1 MRKRK
6 QRLTE
11 SFLTVDMTA
20 VALSWMAA
28 YYARFHSTL
37 ITTPFPPYKGVPA
50 VRDYAELL
58 PLILLTAAIVFA
70 LQGLYR
76 LRRPISAIDDSL
88 RTIAAFIVTAA
99 LALGVTLYIRIYFR
113 FAPEVA
119 PGAEYSQGVFVLF
132 VAFGAPLMMAGRRL
146 LLAWFERSW
155 ARGENAVRILVV
167 GTSELGRT
175 VARKLSAQRRL
186 GFSVVGFLS
195 ESDPPGPEALE
206 GPKVIGTLK
215 DANEVI
221 AAQSIDAVYVALT
234 VDRHAAMVDLVKNL
248 NNQFVD
254 VRIVP
259 DLLQCLTLR
268 AGIEDLDG
276 IPIVSLNETPMQG
289 PAALVKRLMDIAG
302 ALVLLLLL
310 TFVLPVLPAVVV
322 AIALK
327 GGKGPILYTQE
338 RMTVDGRRFSV
349 YKFRTMVEDAEAET
363 GPVWATDGDPR
374 RTALGAF
381 LRRYNLDE
389 WPQLLNILKGDMSLV
404 GPRPERPSFV
414 HEFKNH
420 VPNYMLRH
428 RVRSGLTGWAQV
440 HGWRG
445 NSSLQ
450 KRIEF
455 DLYYIENWS
464 LLLDVKILVLTLF
477 RGFGQTHAY

>member
-1 MRKRK
+1 MRKRR

-11 SFLTVDMTA
+11 SFLAIDMVA
-20 VALSWMAA
+20 VAVAWMAA
-28 YYARFHSTL
+28 YYARFNSTL
-37 ITTPFPPYKGVPA
+37 FTTPFPPYKGVPL
-50 VRDYAELL
+50 VRDYAQLL
-58 PLILLTAAIVFA
+58 PLILGLSAIVFA

-76 LRRPISAIDDSL
+76 LRRPTSAIDTAL

-119 PGAEYSQGVFVLF
+119 PRAEYSQGVFVLF
-132 VAFGAPLMMAGRRL
+132 VAFGAPLVIASRRL

-155 ARGENAVRILVV
+155 ARGENAVRILVA

-175 VARKLSAQRRL
+175 VAQKLSAQRRL
-186 GFSVVGFLS
+186 GFHVVGFLA
-195 ESDPPGPEALE
+195 EPDAPEVAKDGPPVVGA
-206 GPKVIGTLK
+206 LK

-221 AAQSIDAVYVALT
+221 AARSIDAVYVALS
-234 VDRHAAMVDLVKNL
+234 VNQHAAMVDLVKNL

-259 DLLQCLTLR
+259 DLLQCMTLR

-302 ALVLLLLL
+302 ALVLLVTL
-310 TFVLPVLPAVVV
+310 TFIVPVLPAIVV

-349 YKFRTMVEDAEAET
+349 YKFRTMIEDAEKGT

-374 RTALGAF
+374 RTELGAF
-381 LRRYNLDE
+381 LRKYNLDE
-389 WPQLLNILKGDMSLV
+389 WPQLLNIIKGDMSLV

-420 VPNYMLRH
+420 IPNYMLRH
-428 RVRSGLTGWAQV
+428 RVRGGLTGWAQV

-445 NSSLQ
+445 NSSLE

-464 LLLDVKILVLTLF
+464 LLLDLKILVLTLF

>member
-6 QRLTE
+6 QRLTQ
-11 SFLTVDMTA
+11 SFLAIDMVA

-37 ITTPFPPYKGVPA
+37 FTSVFPPYKGVPEA
-50 VRDYAELL
+50 RDYATLL
-58 PLILLTAAIVFA
+58 PLILVVAAVVFA

-76 LRRPISAIDDSL
+76 LRRPMSAVDDSL

-99 LALGVTLYIRIYFR
+99 LVLGVTLYIRIYFR
-113 FAPEVA
+113 YAPEVA
-119 PGAEYSQGVFVLF
+119 PRAEYSQGVFVLF
-132 VAFGAPLMMAGRRL
+132 VAFGAPLLMAGRRL
-146 LLAWFERSW
+146 LLAWFERAW

-167 GTSELGRT
+167 GTSELGQT
-175 VARKLSAQRRL
+175 VARKLSAHRRL

-195 ESDPPGPEALE
+195 ESAEGTSALE
-206 GPKVIGTLK
+206 GRPVLGRIA
-215 DANEVI
+215 DANDVI
-221 AAQSIDAVYVALT
+221 AAQSIDAVYVALP
-234 VDRHAAMVDLVKNL
+234 VDRHADMVDLVKNL
-248 NNQFVD
+248 NNQFLD

-268 AGIEDLDG
+268 SGIEDLDG
-276 IPIVSLNETPMQG
+276 IPIVSLNETPMHG
-289 PAALVKRLMDIAG
+289 PAALVKRLMDITG
-302 ALVLLLLL
+302 ALVGLIGL
-310 TFVLPVLPAVVV
+310 TLIPLLPAIVI
-322 AIALK
+322 AIAFK

-338 RMTVDGRRFSV
+338 RMTVDGQPFSV
-349 YKFRTMVEDAEAET
+349 YKFRTMVADAEAAT
-363 GPVWATDGDPR
+363 GPVWAKDGDPR
-374 RTALGAF
+374 RTGLGAF
-381 LRRYNLDE
+381 LRKYNLDE
-389 WPQLLNILKGDMSLV
+389 WPQLINILKGEMSLV
-404 GPRPERPSFV
+404 GPRPERPEFV

-420 VPNYMLRH
+420 IPNYMLRH
-428 RVRSGLTGWAQV
+428 RVKSGLTGWAQV

-445 NSSLQ
+445 NSSLE

>member
-1 MRKRK
+1 LRKRK
-6 QRLTE
+6 QRLAE
-11 SFLTVDMTA
+11 SFLAVDLTA
-20 VALSWMAA
+20 AALSWMAA
-28 YYARFHSTL
+28 YYARFHSPLFTAV
-37 ITTPFPPYKGVPA
+37 FPPYKGVPA
-50 VRDYAELL
+50 ARDYAELL
-58 PLILLTAAIVFA
+58 PLILVMAAIVFA

-76 LRRPISAIDDSL
+76 LRRPMSMVDNSL
-88 RTIAAFIVTAA
+88 RTVAALIVTAA
-99 LALGVTLYIRIYFR
+99 LVLGITLYIRIYFR

-119 PGAEYSQGVFVLF
+119 PRAEYSQGVFVLF
-132 VAFGAPLMMAGRRL
+132 VAFGAPLVMAGRSL

-155 ARGENAVRILVV
+155 ARGENAVRILVA
-167 GTSELGRT
+167 GTSDLGQT
-175 VARKLSAQRRL
+175 VARKLAAHRRL
-186 GFSVVGFLS
+186 GFSVVGFLT
-195 ESDPPGPEALE
+195 ETAEVGGDIE
-206 GPKVIGTLK
+206 GRPVLGGLAE
-215 DANEVI
+215 ANEVI
-221 AAQSIDAVYVALT
+221 ASRSIDAVYVALP

-268 AGIEDLDG
+268 SGIEDLDG
-276 IPIVSLNETPMQG
+276 IPIVSLNETPMHG
-289 PAALVKRLMDIAG
+289 PAALVKRLMDLAG
-302 ALVLLLLL
+302 ASALLLAL
-310 TFVLPVLPAVVV
+310 TIVPVLPAIVI
-322 AIALK
+322 AIALR

-349 YKFRTMVEDAEAET
+349 YKFRTMVDDAEAET

-374 RTALGAF
+374 RTRLGAF

-420 VPNYMLRH
+420 IPNYMLRH
-428 RVRSGLTGWAQV
+428 RVRSGLTGWAQI

-445 NSSLQ
+445 NSSLE

-464 LLLDVKILVLTLF
+464 LLLDLKILLLTPF

>member
-1 MRKRK
+1 
-6 QRLTE
+6 
-11 SFLTVDMTA
+11 MTA
-20 VALSWMAA
+20 AGLAWMTA
-28 YYARFHSTL
+28 YYARFNST
-37 ITTPFPPYKGVPA
+37 IFTTLFPPYKGVPA
-50 VRDYAELL
+50 ARDYAELL
-58 PLILLTAAIVFA
+58 PLILGIAAVVFA

-76 LRRPISAIDDSL
+76 LRRPMSAVDSSL
-88 RTIAAFIVTAA
+88 RVLAAFIVTAA

-119 PGAEYSQGVFVLF
+119 PSAEYSQGVFVLF
-132 VAFGAPLMMAGRRL
+132 VLFGAPLVMAGRRL
-146 LLAWFERSW
+146 LLAWFERAW
-155 ARGENAVRILVV
+155 ARGENAVRILVA
-167 GTSELGRT
+167 GTSELGQT
-175 VARKLSAQRRL
+175 VARKLSTHRRL
-186 GFSVVGFLS
+186 GFNVVGFVS
-195 ESDPPGPEALE
+195 ESSDTSPEL
-206 GPKVIGTLK
+206 GGRPVFGSLDK
-215 DANEVI
+215 ANDVI
-221 AAQSIDAVYVALT
+221 ASQSIDAVYVALP
-234 VDRHAAMVDLVKNL
+234 VDRHADMVGLVKNL

-276 IPIVSLNETPMQG
+276 IPIVSLNETPMHG
-289 PAALVKRLMDIAG
+289 PAALVKRLMDITG
-302 ALVLLLLL
+302 ALVGLVGL
-310 TFVLPVLPAVVV
+310 TLFPLLPAIVI

-349 YKFRTMVEDAEAET
+349 YKFRTMVEDAEAGT
-363 GPVWATDGDPR
+363 GPVWAVDGDPR
-374 RTALGAF
+374 RTPLGAF
-381 LRRYNLDE
+381 LRKYNLDE

-420 VPNYMLRH
+420 IPNYMLRH

-445 NSSLQ
+445 NSSLE

-464 LLLDVKILVLTLF
+464 LYLDIKILVLTLF

>member
-1 MRKRK
+1 
-6 QRLTE
+6 
-11 SFLTVDMTA
+11 MTA
-20 VALSWMAA
+20 VAVAWMAA
-28 YYARFHSTL
+28 YYARFNSTL
-37 ITTPFPPYKGVPA
+37 FTTPFPPYKGVPL

-58 PLILLTAAIVFA
+58 PVILGVAAIVFA

-76 LRRPISAIDDSL
+76 LRRPISSVDDSL
-88 RTIAAFIVTAA
+88 RTVAAFIVTAA
-99 LALGVTLYIRIYFR
+99 LALGLTLYIRIYFR

-119 PGAEYSQGVFVLF
+119 PRAEYSQGVFVLF
-132 VAFGAPLMMAGRRL
+132 VAFGAPLVIASRRL
-146 LLAWFERSW
+146 LQAWFERSW
-155 ARGENAVRILVV
+155 ARGENAVRILVA
-167 GTSELGRT
+167 GTSDLGQT
-175 VARKLSAQRRL
+175 VARKLAAQSRL
-186 GFSVVGFLS
+186 GFHVVGFLS
-195 ESDPPGPEALE
+195 ETDAPETETTGPPI
-206 GPKVIGTLK
+206 IGKLT

-221 AAQSIDAVYVALT
+221 ATKSIDAVYVALS
-234 VDRHAAMVDLVKNL
+234 VDQHAAMVDLVKNL

-268 AGIEDLDG
+268 SGIEDLDG
-276 IPIVSLNETPMQG
+276 IPIVSLNETPMHG
-289 PAALVKRLMDIAG
+289 PAALVKRLMDITG
-302 ALVLLLLL
+302 ALALLIAL
-310 TFVLPVLPAVVV
+310 TIVPILPAIVV

-338 RMTVDGRRFSV
+338 RMTVDGRRFPV
-349 YKFRTMVEDAEAET
+349 YKFRTMIEDAEAGT

-374 RTALGAF
+374 RTAVGAF
-381 LRRYNLDE
+381 LRKYNLDE
-389 WPQLLNILKGDMSLV
+389 WPQLLNIMKGDMSLV

-420 VPNYMLRH
+420 IPNYMLRH

-445 NSSLQ
+445 NSSLE

-464 LLLDVKILVLTLF
+464 LFLDLKILVLTLF

>member
-11 SFLTVDMTA
+11 AFLAVDMMA
-20 VALSWMAA
+20 VALAWMAA

-37 ITTPFPPYKGVPA
+37 ITGLFPPYKGVPA

-58 PLILLTAAIVFA
+58 PLLLVTAGVVFA

-76 LRRPISAIDDSL
+76 LRRPMSAIDDSV
-88 RTIAAFIVTAA
+88 RTIAALIVIVA

-119 PGAEYSQGVFVLF
+119 PSAEYSQGVFALF
-132 VAFGAPLMMAGRRL
+132 VLFGAPLDIAGRRL

-155 ARGENAVRILVV
+155 ARGENAVRILVA

-175 VARKLSAQRRL
+175 VARKLSAQHRL
-186 GFSVVGFLS
+186 GFTVVGFLS
-195 ESDPPGPEALE
+195 ESEPVGTEFDGRS
-206 GPKVIGTLK
+206 VVGTLK
-215 DANEVI
+215 DANDVI
-221 AAQSIDAVYVALT
+221 STKSIDVVYVALP
-234 VDRHAAMVDLVKNL
+234 VDQHAAMVDLVKNL

-276 IPIVSLNETPMQG
+276 IPIVSLNETPMRG
-289 PAALVKRLMDIAG
+289 PAALVKRLMDLAG
-302 ALVLLLLL
+302 ASLLLALL
-310 TFVLPVLPAVVV
+310 TFVFPILPAIVV
-322 AIALK
+322 AIAIR

-338 RMTVDGRRFSV
+338 RMTVDGRRFAV

-374 RTALGAF
+374 RTSLGAF
-381 LRRYNLDE
+381 LRKYNLDE

-414 HEFKNH
+414 QEFQNH
-420 VPNYMLRH
+420 IPNYMLRH
-428 RVRSGLTGWAQV
+428 RVRSGLTGWAQI

-445 NSSLQ
+445 NSSLE

>member
-1 MRKRK
+1 LRKRK
-6 QRLTE
+6 QRLTQ
-11 SFLTVDMTA
+11 SFLAVDLTA

-37 ITTPFPPYKGVPA
+37 FTSIFPPYKGVPA
-50 VRDYAELL
+50 VQDYATLL

-76 LRRPISAIDDSL
+76 LRRPMSALDDSL
-88 RTIAAFIVTAA
+88 RTVAAFIVTAA
-99 LALGVTLYIRIYFR
+99 LVLGVTLYIRIYF
-113 FAPEVA
+113 FYAPEVA
-119 PGAEYSQGVFVLF
+119 PRAEYSQGVFVLF
-132 VAFGAPLMMAGRRL
+132 IAFGAPLVMAGRRL

-155 ARGENAVRILVV
+155 ARGENAVRILVA
-167 GTSELGRT
+167 GTSDLGQT
-175 VARKLSAQRRL
+175 VARKLAAHRRL

-195 ESDPPGPEALE
+195 ETGGAGGEIEGRPIFGPI
-206 GPKVIGTLK
+206 KS
-215 DANEVI
+215 ANEVI
-221 AAQSIDAVYVALT
+221 AAQSIDAVYVALP
-234 VDRHAAMVDLVKNL
+234 VDRHADMVDLVKNL
-248 NNQFVD
+248 NNEFVD

-268 AGIEDLDG
+268 SGIEDLDG
-276 IPIVSLNETPMQG
+276 IPIVSLNETPMHG
-289 PAALVKRLMDIAG
+289 PAALVKRLMDITG
-302 ALVLLLLL
+302 ALVLLVAL
-310 TFVLPVLPAVVV
+310 TLFPILPAIVV

-327 GGKGPILYTQE
+327 GGKGPIVYTQE
-338 RMTVDGRRFSV
+338 RMTVDGRPFFV

-363 GPVWATDGDPR
+363 GPVWAKDGDPR
-374 RTALGAF
+374 RTELGAF

-389 WPQLLNILKGDMSLV
+389 WPQLINILKGDMSLV
-404 GPRPERPSFV
+404 GPRPERPAFV

-420 VPNYMLRH
+420 IPNYMLRH
-428 RVRSGLTGWAQV
+428 RVKSGLTGWAQV

-445 NSSLQ
+445 NSSLE

-464 LLLDVKILVLTLF
+464 LLLDLKILVLTLF

>member
-1 MRKRK
+1 
-6 QRLTE
+6 
-11 SFLTVDMTA
+11 MTA
-20 VALSWMAA
+20 VALAWMVA
-28 YYARFHSTL
+28 YYTRFNSTL

-58 PLILLTAAIVFA
+58 PLILFIAAVVFA

-76 LRRPISAIDDSL
+76 LRRPMSGIDNSL
-88 RTIAAFIVTAA
+88 RTLAAFIVTAA

-119 PGAEYSQGVFVLF
+119 ASAEYSQGVFVLF
-132 VAFGAPLMMAGRRL
+132 VLFGAPLVIAGRRVL
-146 LLAWFERSW
+146 QAWFERAW
-155 ARGENAVRILVV
+155 ARGENAVRILVA
-167 GTSELGRT
+167 GTSELGQT
-175 VARKLSAQRRL
+175 VARKLAAQRRL

-195 ESDPPGPEALE
+195 ESEQTGTELE
-206 GPKVIGTLK
+206 GRPIVGTLGQ
-215 DANEVI
+215 ANEVI
-221 AAQSIDAVYVALT
+221 AAQSIDAVYVALP
-234 VDRHAAMVDLVKNL
+234 VDQHGAMVDLVKNL

-254 VRIVP
+254 IRIVP

-268 AGIEDLDG
+268 SGIEDLDG
-276 IPIVSLNETPMQG
+276 IPIVSLNETPMDG
-289 PAALVKRLMDIAG
+289 PAALVKRLMDIGG
-302 ALVLLLLL
+302 ALVLLLFL
-310 TFVLPVLPAVVV
+310 TFIVPVLPAIVL

-338 RMTVDGRRFSV
+338 RMTVDGRRFAV
-349 YKFRTMVEDAEAET
+349 YKFRTMIEDAESET

-381 LRRYNLDE
+381 LRKYNLDE

-414 HEFKNH
+414 QEFKNH
-420 VPNYMLRH
+420 IPNYMLRH

-445 NSSLQ
+445 NSSLE

-464 LLLDVKILVLTLF
+464 LYLDIKILVLTLF

>member
-1 MRKRK
+1 M
-6 QRLTE
+6 
-11 SFLTVDMTA
+11 
-20 VALSWMAA
+20 
-28 YYARFHSTL
+28 
-37 ITTPFPPYKGVPA
+37 
-50 VRDYAELL
+50 
-58 PLILLTAAIVFA
+58 
-70 LQGLYR
+70 
-76 LRRPISAIDDSL
+76 SAIDRSL
-88 RTIAAFIVTAA
+88 RVVAAFIVTAA

-119 PGAEYSQGVFVLF
+119 PSAEYSQGVFVLF
-132 VAFGAPLMMAGRRL
+132 VLFGAPLVIAGRRL
-146 LLAWFERSW
+146 LLAWFERAW
-155 ARGENAVRILVV
+155 ARGENAVRILVA
-167 GTSELGRT
+167 GTSDLGQT
-175 VARKLSAQRRL
+175 VARKLAAHRRL

-195 ESDPPGPEALE
+195 ESGDQPPDLE
-206 GPKVIGTLK
+206 GRPVFGTLER
-215 DANEVI
+215 ANEVI
-221 AAQSIDAVYVALT
+221 AAEAIDAVYVALP
-234 VDRHAAMVDLVKNL
+234 VDRHKDMVDLVKNL

-276 IPIVSLNETPMQG
+276 IPIVSLNETPMRG
-289 PAALVKRLMDIAG
+289 PAAIMKRMMDIAG
-302 ALVLLLLL
+302 ASALLIAL
-310 TFVLPVLPAVVV
+310 TLIPVLPAVVL

-349 YKFRTMVEDAEAET
+349 YKFRTMVDDAEKGT
-363 GPVWATDGDPR
+363 GPVWAVDGDPR
-374 RTALGAF
+374 RTTLGAF
-381 LRRYNLDE
+381 LRKYNLDE
-389 WPQLLNILKGDMSLV
+389 WPQLLNIIKGDMSLV

-420 VPNYMLRH
+420 IPNYMLRH

-445 NSSLQ
+445 NSSLE

-464 LLLDVKILVLTLF
+464 LYLDLKILVLTLF

>member
-1 MRKRK
+1 LRKRR

-11 SFLTVDMTA
+11 SFLTVDLLA
-20 VALSWMAA
+20 VAFAWLSA
-28 YYARFHSTL
+28 YYARFHSSVVTS
-37 ITTPFPPYKGVPA
+37 IFPPYKGVPA

-58 PLILLTAAIVFA
+58 PLILGLAAVVFA

-76 LRRPISAIDDSL
+76 LRRPMNVVDDSM
-88 RTIAAFIVTAA
+88 RTLAAFIVTAA

-119 PGAEYSQGVFVLF
+119 ASAEYSQGVFVLF
-132 VAFGAPLMMAGRRL
+132 ILFGAPLVMAGRRL

-155 ARGENAVRILVV
+155 ARGENAVNILVA
-167 GTSELGRT
+167 GTSELGQT
-175 VARKLSAQRRL
+175 VARKLAAQQRL
-186 GFSVVGFLS
+186 GFSVKGFLS
-195 ESDPPGPEALE
+195 EADQDKTEVGGRPVLGHLH
-206 GPKVIGTLK
+206 K
-215 DANEVI
+215 ANEVI
-221 AAQSIDAVYVALT
+221 ASHSIDAVYVALP
-234 VDRHAAMVDLVKNL
+234 VDRHAEMVDLVKSL
-248 NNQFVD
+248 NNQFIDIRV
-254 VRIVP
+254 VP

-302 ALVLLLLL
+302 ALFLLIGL
-310 TFVLPVLPAVVV
+310 TIIPVLPLVVL

-338 RMTVDGRRFSV
+338 RMTVDGRRFRV
-349 YKFRTMVEDAEAET
+349 YKFRTMIDDAEADT
-363 GPVWATDGDPR
+363 GPVWAVDGDPR
-374 RTALGAF
+374 RTDLGTF

-404 GPRPERPSFV
+404 GPRPERPNFV

-420 VPNYMLRH
+420 IPNYMLRH

-445 NSSLQ
+445 NSSLE

-464 LLLDVKILVLTLF
+464 LYLDIKILILTLF

>member
-1 MRKRK
+1 MA
-6 QRLTE
+6 
-11 SFLTVDMTA
+11 A
-20 VALSWMAA
+20 VAVAWMAA
-28 YYARFHSTL
+28 YYARFNSTL
-37 ITTPFPPYKGVPA
+37 FTTLVPPYKGVPL

-58 PLILLTAAIVFA
+58 PLILGVAAIVFA

-88 RTIAAFIVTAA
+88 RTVAAFIVTAA

-119 PGAEYSQGVFVLF
+119 PRAEYSQGVFVLF
-132 VAFGAPLMMAGRRL
+132 VAFGAPLVIASRRV

-155 ARGENAVRILVV
+155 ARGENAVRILVA
-167 GTSELGRT
+167 GTSDLGQA
-175 VARKLSAQRRL
+175 VARKLTAHSRL
-186 GFSVVGFLS
+186 GFHVVGFLS
-195 ESDPPGPEALE
+195 DTDAPGTETAGLPI
-206 GPKVIGTLK
+206 IGSLK
-215 DANEVI
+215 DANEAI
-221 AAQSIDAVYVALT
+221 AAKSIDAVYVALS
-234 VDRHAAMVDLVKNL
+234 VDQHAAMVDLVKNL

-289 PAALVKRLMDIAG
+289 PAALVKRLMDIVG
-302 ALVLLLLL
+302 ALVLLIALIL
-310 TFVLPVLPAVVV
+310 VPILPAIVV

-338 RMTVDGRRFSV
+338 RMTVDGRRFPV
-349 YKFRTMVEDAEAET
+349 YKFRTMIEDAEAGT

-374 RTALGAF
+374 RTDLGAF
-381 LRRYNLDE
+381 LRKYNLDE

-414 HEFKNH
+414 SEFQNNI
-420 VPNYMLRH
+420 PNYMLRH
-428 RVRSGLTGWAQV
+428 RVRGGLTGWAQV

-445 NSSLQ
+445 NSSLE

-464 LLLDVKILVLTLF
+464 LFLDLKILVLTLF

>member
-195 ESDPPGPEALE
+195 ESDQPGPELE

-215 DANEVI
+215 DANNVI

-234 VDRHAAMVDLVKNL
+234 VDRHADMVDLVKNL

-381 LRRYNLDE
+381 LRKYNLDE

-428 RVRSGLTGWAQV
+428 RVRGGLTGWAQV

>member
-1 MRKRK
+1 M
-6 QRLTE
+6 
-11 SFLTVDMTA
+11 MA
-20 VALSWMAA
+20 VAVAWLAA

-37 ITTPFPPYKGVPA
+37 VISLFPPYKGVPE

-58 PLILLTAAIVFA
+58 PLLLIVSAITFA

-76 LRRPISAIDDSL
+76 LRRPLSLVDDSL
-88 RTIAAFIVTAA
+88 RTLAAFIVTAA
-99 LALGVTLYIRIYFR
+99 LTLGVTLYIRIYFR
-113 FAPEVA
+113 YAPEVA
-119 PGAEYSQGVFVLF
+119 PSAEYSQGVFVLF
-132 VAFGAPLMMAGRRL
+132 VVFGAPLVIVGRRI

-155 ARGENAVRILVV
+155 ARGENSVRILVA
-167 GTSELGRT
+167 GTSDLGRA
-175 VARKLSAQRRL
+175 VARKLGSQHRL
-186 GFSVVGFLS
+186 GFNVVGFLS
-195 ESDPPGPEALE
+195 ESEPEGAEIDGRTVL
-206 GPKVIGTLK
+206 GGL
-215 DANEVI
+215 DRANEVI
-221 AAQSIDAVYVALT
+221 AAKSVDAVYVALP
-234 VDRHAAMVDLVKNL
+234 VDRHADMVDLVKNL

-289 PAALVKRLMDIAG
+289 PAAMVKRLMDIAG
-302 ALVLLLLL
+302 ALALLVLL
-310 TFVLPVLPAVVV
+310 TFVFPVLPAIVI
-322 AIALK
+322 AIAIR

-338 RMTVDGRRFSV
+338 RMTVDGRRFFV
-349 YKFRTMVEDAEAET
+349 YKFRTMVEDAEAST
-363 GPVWATDGDPR
+363 GPVWAVDGDPR
-374 RTALGAF
+374 RTDLGAF
-381 LRRYNLDE
+381 LRKYNLDE

-420 VPNYMLRH
+420 IPNYMLRH

-445 NSSLQ
+445 NSSLE

-464 LLLDVKILVLTLF
+464 LYLDVKILVLTLF

>member
-310 TFVLPVLPAVVV
+310 TFVLPVLPAVVE

>member
-11 SFLTVDMTA
+11 SFLAVDLTA
-20 VALSWMAA
+20 VALAWMAA
-28 YYARFHSTL
+28 YYARFYSAL
-37 ITTPFPPYKGVPA
+37 FTTAFPPYKGVPL

-58 PLILLTAAIVFA
+58 PLILALAAIVFA

-76 LRRPISAIDDSL
+76 LRRPMSAIDDSL
-88 RTIAAFIVTAA
+88 RTVAAFIVTAA

-113 FAPEVA
+113 FAPEEA
-119 PGAEYSQGVFVLF
+119 PRAEYSQGVFVLF
-132 VAFGAPLMMAGRRL
+132 VAFGAPLVIAGRRL
-146 LLAWFERSW
+146 LLGWFARSW
-155 ARGENAVRILVV
+155 ARGENAVRILVA
-167 GTSELGRT
+167 GNSDLGQT
-175 VARKLSAQRRL
+175 VARKLAAQSRL
-186 GFSVVGFLS
+186 GFHVVGFLA
-195 ESDPPGPEALE
+195 ESASPARVTE
-206 GPKVIGTLK
+206 GPPVLGTLK
-215 DANEVI
+215 DANDVI
-221 AAQSIDAVYVALT
+221 AEKAIDAVYVALS
-234 VDRHAAMVDLVKNL
+234 VDQHALMVDLVKNL
-248 NNQFVD
+248 SNQFVD

-289 PAALVKRLMDIAG
+289 PAALVKRLMDITG
-302 ALVLLLLL
+302 ALVLLIAL
-310 TFVLPVLPAVVV
+310 TLVPVLPAIVM

-349 YKFRTMVEDAEAET
+349 YKFRTMVEDAEAGT

-374 RTALGAF
+374 RTDLGAF
-381 LRRYNLDE
+381 LRKYNLDE

-414 HEFKNH
+414 HEFKNNI
-420 VPNYMLRH
+420 PNYMLRH

-445 NSSLQ
+445 NSSLE

-464 LLLDVKILVLTLF
+464 LFLDLKILVLTLF

>member
-11 SFLTVDMTA
+11 SFLAVDMMA
-20 VALSWMAA
+20 VAVAWLAA

-37 ITTPFPPYKGVPA
+37 VISLFPPYKGVPE

-58 PLILLTAAIVFA
+58 PLLLIVSAITFA

-76 LRRPISAIDDSL
+76 LRRPLSLVDDSL
-88 RTIAAFIVTAA
+88 RTLAAFIVTAA
-99 LALGVTLYIRIYFR
+99 LTLGVTLYIRIYFR
-113 FAPEVA
+113 YAPEVA
-119 PGAEYSQGVFVLF
+119 ASAEYSQGVFVLF
-132 VAFGAPLMMAGRRL
+132 VVFGAPLVIAGRRL

-155 ARGENAVRILVV
+155 ARGENAVRILVA
-167 GTSELGRT
+167 GTSDLGKA
-175 VARKLSAQRRL
+175 VARKLGAQHRL
-186 GFSVVGFLS
+186 GFNVVGFLS
-195 ESDPPGPEALE
+195 ESAPEGAEIDGRTVL
-206 GPKVIGTLK
+206 GGL
-215 DANEVI
+215 DRANEVI
-221 AAQSIDAVYVALT
+221 ASRSIDAVYVALP
-234 VDRHAAMVDLVKNL
+234 VDRHADMVDLVKNL

-289 PAALVKRLMDIAG
+289 PAAMVKRLMDIAG
-302 ALVLLLLL
+302 ALALLVLL
-310 TFVLPVLPAVVV
+310 TFILPVLPAIVI

-338 RMTVDGRRFSV
+338 RMTVDGRRFFV
-349 YKFRTMVEDAEAET
+349 YKFRTMVEDAEAAT
-363 GPVWATDGDPR
+363 GPVWAVDGDPR
-374 RTALGAF
+374 RTDLGAF
-381 LRRYNLDE
+381 LRKYNLDE

-420 VPNYMLRH
+420 IPNYMLRH

-445 NSSLQ
+445 NSSLE

-464 LLLDVKILVLTLF
+464 LYLDIKILVLTLF

>member
-11 SFLTVDMTA
+11 SFVVVDLIA
-20 VALSWMAA
+20 VALAWMAA
-28 YYARFHSTL
+28 YYTRFNSAL
-37 ITTPFPPYKGVPA
+37 VTTPFPPYKGVPA
-50 VRDYAELL
+50 ARDYAELL
-58 PLILLTAAIVFA
+58 PLIIGIAAVVFT

-76 LRRPISAIDDSL
+76 LRRPMSAIDNSM
-88 RTIAAFIVTAA
+88 RTLAAFIVTAA

-113 FAPEVA
+113 FAPDVA
-119 PGAEYSQGVFVLF
+119 PSAEYSQGVFVLF
-132 VAFGAPLMMAGRRL
+132 VLFGTPLVVVFRRL
-146 LLAWFERSW
+146 LRMWFERSW
-155 ARGENAVRILVV
+155 ARGENAVRILVA
-167 GTSELGRT
+167 GTSDLGQM
-175 VARKLSAQRRL
+175 VARRLAAHRRL
-186 GFSVVGFLS
+186 GFSVVGFIS
-195 ESDPPGPEALE
+195 EGGRPETQVE
-206 GPKVIGTLK
+206 GRPVFGSL
-215 DANEVI
+215 DRVNEVI
-221 AAQSIDAVYVALT
+221 DEQAIDAVYVALP
-234 VDRHAAMVDLVKNL
+234 VDRHADMVGLVKNL
-248 NNQFVD
+248 NNQFID
-254 VRIVP
+254 IRIVP

-289 PAALVKRLMDIAG
+289 PAALVKRLMDITG
-302 ALVLLLLL
+302 AMLLLIGL
-310 TFVLPVLPAVVV
+310 TIIPVLPAVVL

-349 YKFRTMVEDAEAET
+349 YKFRTMKEDAEAET
-363 GPVWATDGDPR
+363 GPVWAVDGDPR
-374 RTALGAF
+374 RTELGAF
-381 LRRYNLDE
+381 LRKYNLDE
-389 WPQLLNILKGDMSLV
+389 WPQLLNIIKGDMSLV

-420 VPNYMLRH
+420 IPNYMLRH

-445 NSSLQ
+445 NSSLE

-464 LLLDVKILVLTLF
+464 LYLDIKILVLTLF